1 MLPRIGDAGSGGP
14 GAKMPRMSAGKSAL
28 GAVVVGTGFGVFTHL
43 RALRNAGI
51 EVRALVG
58 RQAAKTRSRA
68 QLLGVP
74 RACTSLTEALEDRAV
89 QIVTVA
95 TPPAT
100 HARLVLEAVE
110 AGKHVLCEKPFAMD
124 LGEARRMLAAAERA
138 GVVHVLGVEFRFAT
152 SHELLRRTIAAG
164 AIGTPRQALFAWL
177 VPFLSHPAAQT
188 PEWWDDAARGGGFL
202 GAWGSHLIDQ
212 VRVTLGEFAAVSA
225 RLQTLS
231 GKPGMSADDTF
242 SAQFRLVNGLEG
254 VFVES
259 MAAPGD
265 MFGIV
270 RISGSD
276 GALWIEGVQG
286 EQLWLADRAG
296 NKKQVEV
303 PAELQLPA
311 PVPFPHSELMQTA
324 YEQAHAFGTDL
335 APYTRLVERMRARI
349 EGQAERSDPPLAT
362 FRDGVAGQ
370 AVIDAMRASAAGQ
383 RWVGIEPA
391 P

>member
-1 MLPRIGDAGSGGP
+1 MTVPRY
-14 GAKMPRMSAGKSAL
+14 AL

-58 RQAAKTRSRA
+58 RDPAKTRARA
-68 QLLGVP
+68 QLLEVP
-74 RACTSLTEALEDRAV
+74 RACTSLREALDDAAV
-89 QIVTVA
+89 KIVTIA

-100 HARLVLEAVE
+100 HAALVHEAVT
-110 AGKHVLCEKPFAMD
+110 AGRHVLCEKPFAMN
-124 LGEARRMLAAAERA
+124 LAEARGMLQAAERA
-138 GVVHVLGVEFRFAT
+138 GVVHALGVEFRFAT
-152 SHELLRRTIAAG
+152 VHELLRRTIASG
-164 AIGTPRQALFAWL
+164 AIGEPRQALFAWL
-177 VPFLSHPAAQT
+177 VPFLSYPGAQT
-188 PEWWDDAARGGGFL
+188 PEWWDDEARGGGFL

-231 GKPGMSADDTF
+231 GKAGMSADDTF

-270 RISGSD
+270 RISGSE

-286 EQLWLADRAG
+286 EELWLADRAG
-296 NKKQVEV
+296 NKKRVAV
-303 PAELQLPA
+303 PAELVLEA
-311 PVPFPHSELMQTA
+311 PVPFPHAQLMQTA

-335 APYTRLVERMRARI
+335 APYTRLIERMRARI
-349 EGQAERSDPPLAT
+349 EGAAAAESPPLAT

-370 AVIDAMRASAAGQ
+370 AVIDAMRTSARES
-383 RWVGIEPA
+383 RWVAVPPLA
-391 P
+391 

>member
-1 MLPRIGDAGSGGP
+1 MN
-14 GAKMPRMSAGKSAL
+14 AKSSAL

-58 RQAAKTRSRA
+58 RDAAKTQARA
-68 QLLGVP
+68 HLLEVP
-74 RACTSLTEALEDRAV
+74 RACTSLRDALSDPAI
-89 QIVTVA
+89 QIVTIA

-100 HARLVLEAVE
+100 HAALVHEAVA
-110 AGKHVLCEKPFAMD
+110 AGRHVLCEKPFAMN
-124 LGEARRMLAAAERA
+124 LAEAQGMLAAAERA
-138 GVVHVLGVEFRFAT
+138 GIVHVLGVEFRFAT
-152 SHELLRRTIAAG
+152 VHELMRRTIASG
-164 AIGTPRQALFAWL
+164 AIGVPRQALFAWL
-177 VPFLSHPAAQT
+177 VPFLSHPSAQT
-188 PEWWDDAARGGGFL
+188 PPWWEDETQGGGFL

-212 VRVTLGEFAAVSA
+212 VRVTLGEFVSVSA

-231 GKPGMSADDTF
+231 GKPGMSADDSFT
-242 SAQFRLVNGLEG
+242 AQFRLAGGLEG

-270 RISGSD
+270 RVSGSE
-276 GALWIEGVQG
+276 GAMWVEGVQG
-286 EQLWLADRAG
+286 EELWVADRQG
-296 NKKQVEV
+296 NKQRVAV
-303 PAELQLPA
+303 PPELVLPP

-335 APYTRLVERMRARI
+335 APYTRLVERMKARI
-349 EGQAERSDPPLAT
+349 EGRGLPDSPPLAT

-370 AVIDAMRASAAGQ
+370 AVIDAMRLSAREQ
-383 RWVGIEPA
+383 IWVNVAKPG
-391 P
+391 

>member
-1 MLPRIGDAGSGGP
+1 MSVPR
-14 GAKMPRMSAGKSAL
+14 SAL

-58 RQAAKTRSRA
+58 RDPAKTRARA
-68 QLLGVP
+68 QLLEVP
-74 RACTSLTEALEDRAV
+74 RACGSLREALDDAAV
-89 QIVTVA
+89 KIVTIA

-100 HARLVLEAVE
+100 HAALVHEAVG
-110 AGKHVLCEKPFAMD
+110 AGRHVLCEKPFAMN
-124 LGEARRMLAAAERA
+124 LAEARGMLQAAERA
-138 GVVHVLGVEFRFAT
+138 GVVHTLGVEFRFAT
-152 SHELLRRTIAAG
+152 AHELLRRTIASG
-164 AIGTPRQALFAWL
+164 AIGEPRQALFAWL
-177 VPFLSHPAAQT
+177 VPFLSYPGAQT
-188 PEWWDDAARGGGFL
+188 PEWWEDEARGGGFL

-212 VRVTLGEFAAVSA
+212 VRVTLGEFASVSA

-270 RISGSD
+270 RISGTE

-286 EQLWLADRAG
+286 EELWLADRAG
-296 NKKQVEV
+296 NKKRVPV
-303 PAELQLPA
+303 PAELLLEA
-311 PVPFPHSELMQTA
+311 PVPFPHAQLMQTA

-335 APYTRLVERMRARI
+335 APYTRLIGRMRARI
-349 EGQAERSDPPLAT
+349 EGGPAEQSPPLAT

-370 AVIDAMRASAAGQ
+370 AVIDAMRTSAHEG
-383 RWVGIEPA
+383 RWVQVPQLA
-391 P
+391 